1 MLKLGA
7 DSEVVPKDS
16 FNNLLYW
23 SCIHLCWRRRVRDNC
38 SFRACEQKER
48 HRLVRSLVWCSC
60 REGLGWFL
68 FPPPFLEVAFHR
80 MVLSFCTR
88 IKQLA
93 EMINNILIF
102 WPGLGCRNV
111 EVLWP
116 PGSLRILSQPLVL
129 GGQPAIPSFW
139 ESCLFITCTLR
150 VRAPLFQI
158 SPPFCTLLLDLSS
171 AVCVCCAPVA
181 GWTAGPETGEQSSR
195 GTGGRQTQVHSSWIS
210 DNFLLCPL
218 LTLDS

>member
-1 MLKLGA
+1 
-7 DSEVVPKDS
+7 
-16 FNNLLYW
+16 
-23 SCIHLCWRRRVRDNC
+23 
-38 SFRACEQKER
+38 
-48 HRLVRSLVWCSC
+48 
-60 REGLGWFL
+60 
-68 FPPPFLEVAFHR
+68 

-93 EMINNILIF
+93 EIINNILIF

-116 PGSLRILSQPLVL
+116 QGSLRILSQPLVL

-171 AVCVCCAPVA
+171 AVCVVLQWQDGLLDPSQESRAPVA
-181 GWTAGPETGEQSSR
+181 LGAHTGSQ
-195 GTGGRQTQVHSSWIS
+195 
-210 DNFLLCPL
+210 LL
-218 LTLDS
+218 DQ

>member
-1 MLKLGA
+1 
-7 DSEVVPKDS
+7 
-16 FNNLLYW
+16 
-23 SCIHLCWRRRVRDNC
+23 
-38 SFRACEQKER
+38 
-48 HRLVRSLVWCSC
+48 
-60 REGLGWFL
+60 
-68 FPPPFLEVAFHR
+68 

-181 GWTAGPETGEQSSR
+181 GWTAGPSQESR
-195 GTGGRQTQVHSSWIS
+195 APVALGADRHRFTAPGSVTTSALSPSHLG
-210 DNFLLCPL
+210 LLSLNCL
-218 LTLDS
+218 AL